1 MGEEDFMDILFTG
14 FEPFGGE
21 KINPSWK
28 AVAMLPDEIAGAR
41 IHKLCLPVEYQ
52 GAARMAQA
60 EFARI
65 LPNAVVMVGQAGGR
79 SGISIERVA
88 LNLDD
93 ATITDNAGVM
103 LCDSPV
109 RQGAPG
115 AYFSTLPI
123 KALVKAITGAGINSS
138 ISNSAGTYVCN
149 HLMYSMLDHISVRML
164 DVRAGFVHVP
174 FVPEQCI
181 DKPDMPSMEL
191 GIMVNALRIIART
204 LAE

>member
-1 MGEEDFMDILFTG
+1 MDILFTG

-65 LPNAVVMVGQAGGR
+65 SPNVVVMVGQAGGR

-93 ATITDNAGVM
+93 ATVADNAGVM

-109 RQGAPG
+109 RQGAPS

-123 KALVKAITGAGINSS
+123 KMLVKAVNNAGIIAG

-174 FVPEQCI
+174 FVPEQCV
-181 DKPDMPSMEL
+181 DKPGMPSMEL
-191 GIMVNALRIIART
+191 NDIVTALRVIARN
-204 LAE
+204 LAD

>member
-1 MGEEDFMDILFTG
+1 MDILFTG

-65 LPNAVVMVGQAGGR
+65 SPNVVVMVGQAGGR

-93 ATITDNAGVM
+93 ATVADNAGVM

-109 RQGAPG
+109 RQGAPS

-123 KALVKAITGAGINSS
+123 KMLVKAVNNAGISAG

-174 FVPEQCI
+174 FVPEQCV
-181 DKPDMPSMEL
+181 DKPGMPSMEL
-191 GIMVNALRIIART
+191 NDIVTALRVIARN
-204 LAE
+204 LAD

>member
-1 MGEEDFMDILFTG
+1 MDILFTG

-28 AVAMLPDEIAGAR
+28 AVAMLPDEMAGAR

-65 LPNAVVMVGQAGGR
+65 SPNVVVMVGQAGGR

-93 ATITDNAGVM
+93 ATVADNAGVM

-109 RQGAPG
+109 RQGAPS

-123 KALVKAITGAGINSS
+123 KMLVKAVNNAGISAG

-174 FVPEQCI
+174 FVPEQCV
-181 DKPDMPSMEL
+181 DKPGMPSMEL
-191 GIMVNALRIIART
+191 NDIVTALRVIARN
-204 LAE
+204 LAD

>member
-1 MGEEDFMDILFTG
+1 MDILFTG

-65 LPNAVVMVGQAGGR
+65 SPNVVVMVGQAGGR

-93 ATITDNAGVM
+93 ATVADNAGVM

-109 RQGAPG
+109 RQGAPS

-123 KALVKAITGAGINSS
+123 KMLVKAVNNAGVNAS

-174 FVPEQCI
+174 FVPEQCV
-181 DKPDMPSMEL
+181 DKPGMPSMEL
-191 GIMVNALRIIART
+191 NDIVTALRVIARN
-204 LAE
+204 LAD

>member
-1 MGEEDFMDILFTG
+1 MDILFTG

-28 AVAMLPDEIAGAR
+28 AVAMLSDEIAGAR

-65 LPNAVVMVGQAGGR
+65 SPNVVVMVGQAGGR

-93 ATITDNAGVM
+93 ATVADNAGVM

-109 RQGAPG
+109 RQGAPS

-123 KALVKAITGAGINSS
+123 KMLVKAVNNAGISAG

-174 FVPEQCI
+174 FVPEQCV
-181 DKPDMPSMEL
+181 DKPGMPSMEL
-191 GIMVNALRIIART
+191 NDIVTALRVIARN
-204 LAE
+204 LAD

>member
-1 MGEEDFMDILFTG
+1 MDILFTG
-14 FEPFGGE
+14 FEPFDGE

-65 LPNAVVMVGQAGGR
+65 SPNVVVMVGQAGGR

-93 ATITDNAGVM
+93 ATVADNAGVM

-109 RQGAPG
+109 RQGAPS

-123 KALVKAITGAGINSS
+123 KMLVKAVNNAGISAG

-174 FVPEQCI
+174 FVPEQCV
-181 DKPDMPSMEL
+181 DKPGMPSMEL
-191 GIMVNALRIIART
+191 NDIVTALRVIARN
-204 LAE
+204 LAD